1 MADYRKTARRAAI
14 AHGLDPDIFE
24 RQIGAE
30 SGFNPSARSPAGA
43 LGIAQIMP
51 ATARGWG
58 VDPLNP
64 RAALNAAAQNMARY
78 VKEFGS
84 YDKAL
89 RAYNAGP
96 GNVERSKGFG
106 ETNAYVKKILSGT
119 GARAANSTGTGTLT
133 QADVGRRTITTPGQS
148 FGPQRAALIQS
159 FLEDQN
165 ADPVAFA
172 VQARA
177 LQDIPATTRTI
188 STGAGERSGTIT
200 GAGGSGL
207 ARTATQ
213 RANVI
218 NAQQLP
224 YKWGG
229 GHAGK
234 TPITKAVPLDCSG
247 AVSKVL
253 GIDPR
258 VSGDF
263 AKWGSPGDG
272 GSKGVTVYS
281 NGHHVLMKIN
291 GHFFGTSTTN
301 PRGGA
306 GWIKQE
312 DVSPEYLKGF
322 TARHKAA

>member
-1 MADYRKTARRAAI
+1 MPDYRKTARRAAI
-14 AHGLDPDIFE
+14 AHGLDPAIFE

-30 SGFNPSARSPAGA
+30 SGFDPNARSPAGA
-43 LGIAQIMP
+43 LGVAQIMP

-64 RAALNAAAQNMARY
+64 RAALDAAAANMARY
-78 VKEFGS
+78 VKQFGS
-84 YDKAL
+84 YGDAL

-96 GNVERSKGFG
+96 GNVKASHGFA
-106 ETNAYVKKILSGT
+106 ETNAYVKKILAG
-119 GARAANSTGTGTLT
+119 GEPSTGTGTLT

-148 FGPQRAALIQS
+148 FGPQRASLIQS
-159 FLEDQN
+159 FLDDRN
-165 ADPVAFA
+165 ADPVSFA
-172 VQARA
+172 LGIRS
-177 LQDIPATTRTI
+177 LRDIPGTT
-188 STGAGERSGTIT
+188 STVGGSAASADVSPGGAG
-200 GAGGSGL
+200 GL

-229 GHAGK
+229 GHGGQ
-234 TPITKAVPLDCSG
+234 TPINQAIPLDCSG

-258 VSGDF
+258 VSGQF
-263 AKWGSPGDG
+263 GTWGNPGDG

-281 NGHHVLMKIN
+281 NGRHVLMKIN
-291 GHFFGTSTTN
+291 GHFFGTSATN
-301 PRGGA
+301 PSGGA
-306 GWIKQE
+306 GWIPE
-312 DVSPEYLKGF
+312 GDISPQYLQGF
-322 TARHKAA
+322 TARHAAR